1 MLLWIRDNC
10 KIREDETKFL
20 QGHRQMSGS
29 SGFSMT
35 FDADLDFQTDVMSVS
50 DRAISMNILHRSPW
64 RYTSGFFGGGGG

>member
-1 MLLWIRDNC
+1 
-10 KIREDETKFL
+10 
-20 QGHRQMSGS
+20 MSGS

-64 RYTSGFFGGGGG
+64 RYTSVVVVGGVASILLPIVLTSSAVNQLFHLEF